1 MGILAFGMPIYH
13 SICCIVGTPQI
24 QRERINEDTNS
35 INQLDFGGML
45 KVINSMKNKDA
56 KISNFEY

>member
-1 MGILAFGMPIYH
+1 M
-13 SICCIVGTPQI
+13 VGTPQI
-24 QRERINEDTNS
+24 QRERINEEPKP

-45 KVINSMKNKDA
+45 KVINSMKNKDS